1 MRKPLVTAVAA
12 AAVVAG
18 GFAGSAL
25 AGGFQFNATATSA
38 EEIPPDPTTV
48 IVSDAEA
55 KVNIKLDEEHDSATY
70 ILRVTEPIE
79 NLTQSHLHRG
89 APGVNGPVAIFL
101 YPAAPPAQLIPG
113 TTEGI
118 VRKGEWTQAN
128 LCYAP
133 AAPYCVEGVGNW
145 DAFIADLKAG
155 NLYLNLHTTAYPP
168 GEIRGQV
175 HANHEH

>member
-1 MRKPLVTAVAA
+1 MRKTIVTAAAA
-12 AAVVAG
+12 AAVVAVG
-18 GFAGSAL
+18 VTGSAL

-38 EEIPPDPTTV
+38 EEIPPPGV
-48 IVSDAEA
+48 VVVSDAEA
-55 KVNIKLDEEHDSATY
+55 KVNIKLDRANDSATY

-101 YPAAPPAQLIPG
+101 YPAAPPMQLIPG

-128 LCYAP
+128 LCYTP
-133 AAPYCVEGVGNW
+133 TAPYCVNGVGNW
-145 DAFIADLKAG
+145 DAFIADLEAG

>member
-1 MRKPLVTAVAA
+1 MRKSIVTAVAA
-12 AAVVAG
+12 AAVVGG

-25 AGGFQFNATATSA
+25 AGGFQFNATATVA
-38 EEIPPDPTTV
+38 EEVPPPGTT
-48 IVSDAEA
+48 IISTAEA
-55 KVNIKLDEEHDSATY
+55 KVNIKIDEENDSATY
-70 ILRVTEPIE
+70 ILRVTEPIQ

-101 YPAAPPAQLIPG
+101 YPAGPPAQLIPG

-118 VRKGEWTQAN
+118 VRKGDWTAAN
-128 LCYAP
+128 LCYSP
-133 AAPYCVEGVGNW
+133 TAPYCVNGVGNW
-145 DAFIADLKAG
+145 DGFIADLKAG

-175 HANHEH
+175 HANGEH